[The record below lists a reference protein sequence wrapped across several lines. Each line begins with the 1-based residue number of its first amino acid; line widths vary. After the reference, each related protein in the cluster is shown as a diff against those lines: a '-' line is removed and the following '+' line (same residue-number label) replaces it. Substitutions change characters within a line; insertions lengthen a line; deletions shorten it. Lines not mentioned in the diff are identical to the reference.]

1 MVRVHAVGT
10 GELTNKPVP
19 HFWSAEVTAQPMVS
33 VSDEDAPLL
42 WLQKKR
48 FLLEVR
54 IIASCCTIM
63 IVAYHTPYLIVKDN
77 PVPKSSGHYH

>member
-54 IIASCCTIM
+54 IASCCTIM

-77 PVPKSSGHYH
+77 PVPKSSGYYH

>member
-1 MVRVHAVGT
+1 
-10 GELTNKPVP
+10 
-19 HFWSAEVTAQPMVS
+19 MVS

-54 IIASCCTIM
+54 IASCCTIM
-63 IVAYHTPYLIVKDN
+63 IVAYHTQYLIVKDN